1 MLLVLMELVV
11 LGSSAVVE
19 ADIMRVLGESS
30 ESVAVDWT
38 TVSDLCEAG
47 QSVVGSKKRFGE
59 LDD

>member
-19 ADIMRVLGESS
+19 ADIMRVVGDSS
-30 ESVAVDWT
+30 ESVAVNWV

-47 QSVVGSKKRFGE
+47 QSVEESKKRFRE